1 MGSGQGFVGGR
12 GGLTAE
18 PKPLPRS
25 LPPFGGG
32 EPFLLPTAS
41 VGVRSRPPCLCRLE
55 THPQAKRPLR
65 RAPPPLSGRQ
75 CRAPGCRLSAGE
87 ERGGRGAEGEGSSG
101 VIKG

>member
-65 RAPPPLSGRQ
+65 RAPPPLAAVSAARPGAGFPPVRKGEGGGRKA
-75 CRAPGCRLSAGE
+75 RAPRE
-87 ERGGRGAEGEGSSG
+87 
-101 VIKG
+101 